1 MAILNQKKV
10 RLVND
15 ETSTRNPDS
24 SSVIYLTAAKVSKCR
39 LVDENRRE
47 NEEAKKKIEKKTSTQ
62 NLHLQQKR
70 SEDFQK
76 FKEYMN
82 SLSLYLTKE
91 FMFINIINLYSNTKK
106 DTF

>member
-1 MAILNQKKV
+1 MKAG
-10 RLVND
+10 LVSD
-15 ETSTRNPDS
+15 ENYRRKPDS
-24 SSVIYLTAAKVSKCR
+24 NLGIYLIAAKVAQYI
-39 LVDENRRE
+39 LVNENRRE

-82 SLSLYLTKE
+82 SLSSYLTKE